1 MMKIYNITKNYII
14 CYHIS
19 YYMPSKEQ
27 KKLDRREQSELKRI
41 AELQKI
47 AIEKEWEKGTDK
59 RGLQR
64 KEDKENKLADKIRRK
79 KERQE
84 LLDEEVSGKNPY

>member
-1 MMKIYNITKNYII
+1 MYKNNII

-27 KKLDRREQSELKRI
+27 KKLNRREQSELKRI
-41 AELQKI
+41 DEQNKI
-47 AIEKEWEKGTDK
+47 AAEMEWEKGTDK

-64 KEDKENKLADKIRRK
+64 KQDKDNKQADKIRRK
-79 KERQE
+79 KEREE
-84 LLDEEVSGKNPY
+84 LLAEEN

>member
-1 MMKIYNITKNYII
+1 MKNHNIQRCKNYII

-27 KKLDRREQSELKRI
+27 KKLNRREQSELKRI
-41 AELQKI
+41 DEQNKI
-47 AIEKEWEKGTDK
+47 AAEMEWKKGTDK

-64 KEDKENKLADKIRRK
+64 KQDKENKQADKIRRK
-79 KERQE
+79 KEREE
-84 LLDEEVSGKNPY
+84 LLAIEK